1 MILGCYLFARREKRD
16 VPVSAS
22 RRELLA
28 VLGAALLVGQVSI
41 GAMAQALA
49 QQPHKQQASFEVA
62 SIRAHNPND
71 RMIVNNYQPYPG
83 GRFTATNCSPWM
95 LIHYAFQLQPFQ
107 IPDKPSWIKSEHY
120 DVDARP
126 AEVHTNFDDTPL
138 MLQGLLEDRF
148 QLKYHWEI
156 KEAPVYELVVVKP
169 GKLPKS
175 VVMGGCPHP
184 PAQPD
189 GIPTDAPCG
198 DLANTPGHTKG
209 YNLTAS
215 ELAGSLS
222 WLLSKP
228 ILDKTNLNG
237 KYDVELQWTPE
248 SVEMRSGPS
257 SEQDIPD
264 IFTALQEQLGLKL
277 QPAKGPVRMFVID
290 HIERPSDN

>member
-1 MILGCYLFARREKRD
+1 MFLFRH
-16 VPVSAS
+16 PCG
-22 RRELLA
+22 ELLA
-28 VLGAALLVGQVSI
+28 VLAAASIVGLASTRAI
-41 GAMAQALA
+41 AQAQA
-49 QQPHKQQASFEVA
+49 QQSQQQRPSFEVA
-62 SIRAHNPND
+62 SIRAHDPND
-71 RMIVNNYQPYPG
+71 RTIVNNYQPYPG

-107 IPDKPSWIKSEHY
+107 IPDEPVWIKSEHY

-126 AEVHTNFDDTPL
+126 EDVHTNFDDTPL

-156 KEAPVYELVVVKP
+156 KEAPVYELVVVKA

-175 VVMGGCPHP
+175 VVLGDCPRP
-184 PAQPD
+184 PAQPN

-209 YNLTAS
+209 YDLTAS

-228 ILDKTNLNG
+228 ILDKTNLKG
-237 KYDVELQWTPE
+237 KYDVELQWTLE

-290 HIERPSDN
+290 HIARPSDN